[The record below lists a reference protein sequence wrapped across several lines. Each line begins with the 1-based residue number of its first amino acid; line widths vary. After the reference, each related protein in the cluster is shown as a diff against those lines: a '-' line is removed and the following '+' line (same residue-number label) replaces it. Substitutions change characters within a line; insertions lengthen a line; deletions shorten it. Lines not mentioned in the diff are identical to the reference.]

1 MIGKKIKVF
10 MENSYVFKRSIHY
23 LDILTLTVITYGLIT
38 KSNRNIW
45 FTLFFLFNLIFGILY
60 MYIFFSDIDIRY
72 NENDDWDE
80 YKKKILRKG
89 LLNCFV
95 VIVFF
100 IKMFI
105 TVK

>member
-1 MIGKKIKVF
+1 
-10 MENSYVFKRSIHY
+10 MENSHVFKRSIHY

-45 FTLFFLFNLIFGILY
+45 FTLFFLFNIIFGILY

-80 YKKKILRKG
+80 YKKRILRNG

-95 VIVFF
+95 VIAFF

-105 TVK
+105 TSNF